1 MGIRLKSSYLIFVF
15 IIFADKVRGPPAGHE
30 VRRVP
35 GPGDGGGHLLPRE
48 PGLGPAVLPHQ
59 SEVSIVV
66 T

>member
-1 MGIRLKSSYLIFVF
+1 MGIRLKSSYLVFVL

-35 GPGDGGGHLLPRE
+35 SPGDGGGHLLPRE

>member
-1 MGIRLKSSYLIFVF
+1 MGIRLKSSYLVFVL

-35 GPGDGGGHLLPRE
+35 GPGDGGGQLLPRE

-59 SEVSIVV
+59 SEVSIVI